1 MVCGGCGVARYCS
14 EACQIANWGHHKTV
28 CAALAR
34 QAARVGKARAAAKA
48 DSVDWKAKLKWAD

>member
-1 MVCGGCGVARYCS
+1 MARYCS

-48 DSVDWKAKLKWAD
+48 DAVDWKAKLKWAD